1 LKILRIIT
9 RLNVG
14 GPARHVTLLNAGLQA
29 RGHDTLLV
37 HGAPDAG
44 EASAQFPAPPG
55 DVRQR
60 HHPNLGRR
68 VSAVGDLQALAS
80 LVRLLFHEQPD
91 VVHTHTAKAG
101 ALGRLAAFIYNATR
115 PRQRRA
121 LVVHTFHG
129 HVFEGYFT
137 PSLNRL
143 VRLAERGLAWNTDVV
158 VTISTRQWHDIVE
171 RFAIAPAPKAVVVP
185 LGLDLEPLAS
195 LPAGS
200 PSLRAAIGA
209 AADDVVVGFA
219 GRMVKV
225 KDLPTLVRAFAR
237 ARKAMPSLRL
247 VLAGDGPERATVQAI
262 AAELGVGD
270 RLHFLGWVEDLPR
283 FYFTLDIFALSSI
296 NEGTPVAVIEAMA
309 AQRAVV
315 ATAVGGVPD
324 VVESGVTGLLVPP
337 GSPEA
342 LGDALV
348 QLAGNE
354 ERRREMGLAGQARA
368 LELYSARRL
377 VDDIASLYAIA
388 LAEKRR

>member
-1 LKILRIIT
+1 MKVLRIIA

-14 GPARHVTLLNAGLQA
+14 GPAKHVTLLNAGLLA

-37 HGAPDAG
+37 HGALDAG
-44 EASAQFPAPPG
+44 EASLEGAAVTG
-55 DVRQR
+55 GIRLAHYR
-60 HHPNLGRR
+60 HLGRHL
-68 VSAVGDLQALAS
+68 SGVGDLQALAALIR
-80 LVRLLFHEQPD
+80 LVFHEQPD

-115 PRQRRA
+115 SRQRRA

-129 HVFEGYFT
+129 HVFEGYFP

-143 VRLAERGLAWNTDVV
+143 VRLAERCLTCRTDVV

-171 RFAIAPAPKAVVVP
+171 RFAIAQASKTVVVP
-185 LGLDLEPLAS
+185 LGLDLEPLTS
-195 LPAGS
+195 MPAGS
-200 PSLRAAIGA
+200 PSLREAIGA
-209 AADDVVVGFA
+209 EADDVIIGFA

-225 KDLPTLVRAFAR
+225 KDLPTLVRAFAQAQR
-237 ARKAMPSLRL
+237 AIPALRM
-247 VLAGDGPERATVQAI
+247 VLAGDGPERASAQAI

-283 FYFTLDIFALSSI
+283 FYSTLDIFALSSI

-324 VVESGVTGLLVPP
+324 VVESGVTGLLVPAR
-337 GSPEA
+337 SPEA
-342 LGDALV
+342 LADALV

-354 ERRREMGLAGQARA
+354 ERRREMGLAGRART
-368 LELYSARRL
+368 LEIYSVRRL
-377 VDDIASLYAIA
+377 VDDIESLYSTA
-388 LAEKRR
+388 LVERRR